1 MDFLPKFYY
10 IEYLKGQ
17 KMKSENKKR
26 SIFDID
32 FLMAQNNGNIL
43 NEVEIISAAAPK
55 TGHVLSKNIELN
67 DVCVPK
73 NDIVDLIKTG
83 YNLPEADEP
92 EKMLSNTRD
101 KKESVELC
109 NESLENAPFRMV
121 NLISGSYR
129 LPEVETNDFMK

>member
-1 MDFLPKFYY
+1 
-10 IEYLKGQ
+10 
-17 KMKSENKKR
+17 MKSENKKR